1 MQQRD
6 VASKVMDVMFMII
19 GTMFIA
25 VAITV
30 FFSPNQVVVGGFSGI
45 AIIIKNLTNGLY
57 DGGVPLSVT
66 NLVLNVPL
74 FVVAYFV
81 LGKEYLGK
89 TVFATVFLSVALE
102 MSSFLPVFKGDL
114 ALIAIYGGIVDG
126 IGLGFVLRA
135 MASTGGVDLL
145 ATIIHRKIKY
155 ISISSIMFAINA
167 VIISFG
173 LFVFGAEKAMYAI
186 ISIFISS
193 KCITA
198 VLEGLS
204 FSKMAF
210 IISEESQKI
219 AREIMKQ
226 HNRGVTALNGRGMYT
241 GKSKDVL
248 LCVFKQ
254 KDIIGIKE
262 IVRNADPNA
271 FIILTDIKE
280 VMGEGFKKL
289 NSVGLV

>member
-1 MQQRD
+1 MQRRD
-6 VASKVMDVMFMII
+6 MASKMMDVIFMII
-19 GTMFIA
+19 GTMFIS
-25 VAITV
+25 VAITM

-45 AIIIKNLTNGLY
+45 GIILKNVTTGFM

-74 FVVAYFV
+74 FIVAYFV
-81 LGKEYLGK
+81 LGKSYLGK

-102 MSSFLPVFKGDL
+102 ITSFLPIFTGDL

-126 IGLGFVLRA
+126 IGIGFVLRA

-145 ATIIHRKIKY
+145 ATIIHRKIPY
-155 ISISSIMFAINA
+155 VSISSIIFIINA
-167 VIISFG
+167 IIIAFG

-210 IISEESQKI
+210 IISEESEKI

-226 HNRGVTALNGRGMYT
+226 HHRGVTALNGRGMYT
-241 GKSKDVL
+241 RKEKDVL
-248 LCVFKQ
+248 LCVFTQ

-289 NSVGLV
+289 DTVD

>member
-57 DGGVPLSVT
+57 EGGIPLSVT

-89 TVFATVFLSVALE
+89 TVFATVFLSIALE

-126 IGLGFVLRA
+126 IGVGFVLRA

-167 VIISFG
+167 LIISFG

-210 IISEESQKI
+210 IISEESEKI
-219 AREIMKQ
+219 AREIMKR
-226 HNRGVTALNGRGMYT
+226 HNRGVTALNGKGMYT
-241 GKSKDVL
+241 GKNKDVL
-248 LCVFKQ
+248 LCVFTQ
-254 KDIIGIKE
+254 KDIVGIKE

-289 NSVGLV
+289 NSVD

>member
-6 VASKVMDVMFMII
+6 VASKVMDVIFMII

-45 AIIIKNLTNGLY
+45 AIIIKNLTNGIY
-57 DGGVPLSVT
+57 EGGVPLSVT

-74 FVVAYFV
+74 FIVAYFV
-81 LGKEYLGK
+81 LGKSYLGK

-102 MSSFLPVFKGDL
+102 MSSFLPAFTGDL

-126 IGLGFVLRA
+126 IGVGFVLRA

-145 ATIIHRKIKY
+145 ATIIHRKIRY

-210 IISEESQKI
+210 IISEESEKI
-219 AREIMKQ
+219 ASEIMKQ

-248 LCVFKQ
+248 LCVFTQ

-289 NSVGLV
+289 NTMD

>member
-6 VASKVMDVMFMII
+6 MASKVKDVIFMII

-25 VAITV
+25 VSITV

-45 AIIIKNLTNGLY
+45 AIIVKNLTIGLF

-81 LGKEYLGK
+81 LGKSYLGK
-89 TVFATVFLSVALE
+89 TVFATLFLSVALE
-102 MSSFLPVFKGDL
+102 MTSFLPVFTGDL

-126 IGLGFVLRA
+126 IGVGFVLRA

-145 ATIIHRKIKY
+145 AIIIRRKIRY
-155 ISISSIMFAINA
+155 ISISSILFVINA
-167 VIISFG
+167 LIISFG

-210 IISEESQKI
+210 IISEESEKI
-219 AREIMKQ
+219 AKEIMKQ

-248 LCVFKQ
+248 LCVFTQ

-289 NSVGLV
+289 NCED

>member
-1 MQQRD
+1 MQKGD
-6 VASKVMDVMFMII
+6 IASKVMNVIFMIV

-25 VAITV
+25 TAITV

-45 AIIIKNLTNGLY
+45 GIIVKNLTVSY
-57 DGGVPLSVT
+57 VDGGVPLSVT
-66 NLVLNVPL
+66 NLVLNIPL
-74 FVVAYFV
+74 FVIAYFV
-81 LGKEYLGK
+81 LGKSYLGK
-89 TVFATVFLSVALE
+89 TIFATIFLSAALE
-102 MSSFLPVFKGDL
+102 MTSFLPVFKGDL
-114 ALIAIYGGIVDG
+114 ALISIYGGIVDG

-145 ATIIHRKIKY
+145 ATIIHNKMKH
-155 ISISSIMFAINA
+155 ISISSIMFVINSL
-167 VIISFG
+167 VIAFG
-173 LFVFGAEKAMYAI
+173 LFVFGAEKAMYAV
-186 ISIFISS
+186 ISIFVSS
-193 KCITA
+193 KCITV

-210 IISEESQKI
+210 IISEQSEKI

-241 GKSKDVL
+241 GKNKEVL

-254 KDIIGIKE
+254 KEITGIKE

-289 NSVGLV
+289 DSVD

>member
-1 MQQRD
+1 MQKGD
-6 VASKVMDVMFMII
+6 IASKVMDVIFMIV

-25 VAITV
+25 TAITV

-45 AIIIKNLTNGLY
+45 GIIVKNLTTSY
-57 DGGVPLSVT
+57 VDGGVPLSVT
-66 NLVLNVPL
+66 NLVLNIPL
-74 FVVAYFV
+74 FVIAYFV
-81 LGKEYLGK
+81 LGKSYLGK
-89 TVFATVFLSVALE
+89 TVFATIFLSAALE
-102 MSSFLPVFKGDL
+102 MTSFLPVFKGDL
-114 ALIAIYGGIVDG
+114 ALISIYGGIVDG

-145 ATIIHRKIKY
+145 ATIIHNKMKH
-155 ISISSIMFAINA
+155 ISISSIMFVINSL
-167 VIISFG
+167 VIAFG
-173 LFVFGAEKAMYAI
+173 LFVFGAEKAMYAV
-186 ISIFISS
+186 ISIFVSS
-193 KCITA
+193 KCITV

-210 IISEESQKI
+210 IISEQSEKI

-241 GKSKDVL
+241 GKSKEVL

-254 KDIIGIKE
+254 KEITGIKE

-289 NSVGLV
+289 DSVD

>member
-6 VASKVMDVMFMII
+6 VASKVMDVIFMII

-30 FFSPNQVVVGGFSGI
+30 FFSPSQVVVGGFSGI
-45 AIIIKNLTNGLY
+45 AIIIKNLTNGIY
-57 DGGVPLSVT
+57 EGGIPLSVT
-66 NLVLNVPL
+66 NLVLNIPL

-81 LGKEYLGK
+81 LGKSYLGK

-102 MSSFLPVFKGDL
+102 MSSFLPIFTGDL
-114 ALIAIYGGIVDG
+114 ALIAIYGGIIDG

-145 ATIIHRKIKY
+145 ATIIHKKIRY

-210 IISEESQKI
+210 IISEESEKI
-219 AREIMKQ
+219 ASEIMKQ

-248 LCVFKQ
+248 LCVFTQ

-289 NSVGLV
+289 NSAD

>member
-1 MQQRD
+1 MQQRN

-45 AIIIKNLTNGLY
+45 AIIIKNLTNGIY
-57 DGGVPLSVT
+57 EGGIPLSVT
-66 NLVLNVPL
+66 NLALNIPL

-81 LGKEYLGK
+81 LGKSYLGK

-102 MSSFLPVFKGDL
+102 MSSFLPVFTGDL

-126 IGLGFVLRA
+126 IGVGFVLRA

-145 ATIIHRKIKY
+145 ATIIHRKIRH
-155 ISISSIMFAINA
+155 ISISSIMFVINA
-167 VIISFG
+167 IIISFG
-173 LFVFGAEKAMYAI
+173 LFVFGAEKTMYAI

-210 IISEESQKI
+210 IISEESEKI
-219 AREIMKQ
+219 AKEIMKR

-241 GKSKDVL
+241 GKNKDVL

-289 NSVGLV
+289 DSID

>member
-1 MQQRD
+1 MQNGD
-6 VASKVMDVMFMII
+6 MASKVIDVILMII

-25 VAITV
+25 VSITV

-45 AIIIKNLTNGLY
+45 AIVVNNLTKSY
-57 DGGVPLSVT
+57 IDGGIPLSVT
-66 NLVLNVPL
+66 NLVLNAPL

-81 LGKEYLGK
+81 LGKSYLGK

-102 MSSFLPVFKGDL
+102 MTAFLPIFRGDL

-126 IGLGFVLRA
+126 IGVGFVLRA

-145 ATIIHRKIKY
+145 AIIIHRKVRH

-167 VIISFG
+167 CVISFG

-204 FSKMAF
+204 FSKAAF
-210 IISEESQKI
+210 IISEESEKI
-219 AREIMKQ
+219 AHEIMKQ
-226 HNRGVTALNGRGMYT
+226 HNRGVTALSGRGMYT
-241 GKSKDVL
+241 GKSKEVL
-248 LCVFKQ
+248 LCVFTQ

-289 NSVGLV
+289 DSVD